1 MAGGAGRGRGP
12 AALRAGGGA
21 PGATL
26 RAGAAIR
33 RRCGL
38 GAARPERRRTA
49 LAEAATSGGPA
60 RGGTDQRRRR
70 RGPGRGGSPGRGGTT
85 GPGRSRDAGAGAAT
99 ALLGSA
105 AGARSGGGAGRR
117 QREHAC
123 VCVSSVWRACV
134 CVETAGLSPGTTLFA
149 ECRIG
154 FAECQIRGTRQRHFK
169 KQFICPLPSAR
180 SAGTRQS
187 LGSPSAWHSANK
199 FLPIQF

>member
-1 MAGGAGRGRGP
+1 MAAGAAGRGRGP

-21 PGATL
+21 
-26 RAGAAIR
+26 AGAAQD
-33 RRCGL
+33 
-38 GAARPERRRTA
+38 GAGRGGDEWRPSPE
-49 LAEAATSGGPA
+49 
-60 RGGTDQRRRR
+60 RGGTM
-70 RGPGRGGSPGRGGTT
+70 
-85 GPGRSRDAGAGAAT
+85 GPGRSRDAGAGTAT

-105 AGARSGGGAGRR
+105 AGRGLDNGGAARNVGGVGRRRGGGTVRR
-117 QREHAC
+117 RDGGSVSVR

-134 CVETAGLSPGTTLFA
+134 CVESAGLSPGTTLFA

-154 FAECQIRGTRQRHFK
+154 FAECRIRGTRQRHFK
-169 KQFICPLPSAR
+169 KKHFIRPLPSAR